1 MLKSVEMKQQLEALN
16 QKAKAL
22 IENKDAKLEDIQ
34 TVNGEIEML
43 QAKIAVQEKIE
54 ADEKAAVAAK
64 TPAPVAQ
71 PQEDEL
77 KKFYNAVRT
86 KFRNAMSE
94 GSGANGGYTVPQ
106 DIQTAIN
113 ELKQAKDSLQRFVK
127 VEPVTT
133 LSGSR
138 VFKSRGQWTGF
149 AEVAENGTITEK
161 ATPQFT
167 QLAYS
172 VKKYAGFMKA
182 TNELLKD
189 SDAAIR
195 ETIVRW
201 IGDESRVTRNK
212 LILAELNKKAK
223 TAIADTDDIK
233 DIVNVQIDPAF
244 RPTCMIVTNQDGYNW
259 LDKQKDNEGRYLLQ
273 PSISSPTGKQVFDCD
288 IVVVS
293 NRDLPN
299 DTTAGTKAPF
309 ICGDLEEAIVV
320 FDRQQTEIVASD
332 VAGDAYLTDNTL
344 FRAIER
350 LEVKTRDAEAFV
362 YGQITIV

>member
-1 MLKSVEMKQQLEALN
+1 MNKELRELLEKISNKKAEAKQFLAEN
-16 QKAKAL
+16 KIEEAKAARDEAQAL
-22 IENKDAKLEDIQ
+22 QNKFDIAKDLYDQEKDGIENQ
-34 TVNGEIEML
+34 TPVNVPGIE
-43 QAKIAVQEKIE
+43 EE
-54 ADEKAAVAAK
+54 
-64 TPAPVAQ
+64 TS
-71 PQEDEL
+71 
-77 KKFYNAVRT
+77 KFINAVRT
-86 KFRNAMSE
+86 KFKNAMSE
-94 GSGANGGYTVPQ
+94 GTGAAGGYTVPQ
-106 DIQTAIN
+106 DIQTQIN
-113 ELKQAKDSLQRFVK
+113 ELKQAKDSLQRLVK
-127 VEPVTT
+127 TEPVTT

-149 AEVAENGTITEK
+149 AEVGENGTIAEK

-167 QLAYS
+167 NLTYA
-172 VKKYAGFMKA
+172 VKKYAGFMKV

-195 ETIVRW
+195 DTIVRW
-201 IGDESRVTRNK
+201 IGDESRVTRNQ

-223 TAIADTDDIK
+223 TAIVDTDDIK

-244 RPTCMIVTNQDGYNW
+244 RNTCMIVTNQDGYNW
-259 LDKQKDNEGRYLLQ
+259 LDKQKDLEGRYLLQ
-273 PSISSPTGKQVFDCD
+273 PSISSPTGKKAFDCD
-288 IVVVS
+288 VVVIS

-299 DTTAGTKAPF
+299 DTTVGIKAPF

-332 VAGDAYLTDNTL
+332 VAGDSYLTDNTL

-362 YGQITIV
+362 YGQITIA